1 MLISISDIKV
11 RKRIRKENGDINS
24 LMESLQ
30 THGLIN
36 PIVVTEKFELIAGF
50 RRYTAAKTLGWDTI
64 PATIVEAS
72 GKLQRLEL
80 EMEENI
86 QRLDFSDE
94 ELFEGI
100 AALDKYRNPKGFR
113 SVWYKF
119 LDFFEKFFDKIEAS
133 KAENRKRNGFISLV
147 TFLGIGIIVGS
158 GVLHHYQFI
167 SSALLT
173 LLNIFGFGVFIFG
186 LIYFIRYFRG
196 LQK

>member
-1 MLISISDIKV
+1 MVISISDIKV

-80 EMEENI
+80 EMEENL

-100 AALDKYRNPKGFR
+100 AALDKYRNPRGFR
-113 SVWYKF
+113 GVWCKI
-119 LDFFEKFFDKIEAS
+119 LSIFEKFFDKIEAS
-133 KAENRKRNGFISLV
+133 KAEKRKRNGFISLLS
-147 TFLGIGIIVGS
+147 FAGIGIMVGS
-158 GVLHHYQFI
+158 GVLYHNSLI

-173 LLNIFGFGVFIFG
+173 LLNIFGFAVFIFG
-186 LIYFIRYFRG
+186 LLFFVRYIRG